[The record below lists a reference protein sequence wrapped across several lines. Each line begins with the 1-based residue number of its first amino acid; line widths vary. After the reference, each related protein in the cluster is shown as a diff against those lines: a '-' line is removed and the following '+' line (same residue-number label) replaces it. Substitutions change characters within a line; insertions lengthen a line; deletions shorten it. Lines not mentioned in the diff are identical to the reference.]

1 MTFNLFDTEERVLDE
16 ARLLRGRLADA
27 DPAVRD
33 GVEALIGAYERGYR
47 EQRRLVRVS
56 DRLQEQLATVNQE
69 LANRRREAEDA
80 LKRLEEAQETLVQS
94 EKLASLGALVAGVA
108 HEVNTPVGIA
118 LSCASHLADATDRL
132 RRSVEAGGPG
142 RQEFRRYLETAGD
155 TADLILANCRRA
167 AELIQ
172 GFKQVAVDRV
182 SAERRRFDLR
192 SYLQEVLLSLQ
203 PRLRQAGHAVR
214 VECPEGM
221 EVDGDPGALSQIVTN
236 LTLNSL
242 LHAYGEGD
250 RGTIAITV
258 DRPSPGTVRL
268 VHRDDGKGI
277 APESLPHVFDPFFT
291 TRRGSGGTGLGLHIA
306 YNLATGPLGGRLS
319 LDSTPGQGT
328 AVTLMFPETAVFP
341 ETAPGRADGEVSA

>member
-16 ARLLRGRLADA
+16 ARRLKGRLADA
-27 DPAVRD
+27 DPAVRT
-33 GVEALIGAYERGYR
+33 GVEALIGAYERCYR

-69 LANRRREAEDA
+69 LATRRREAEEA

-118 LSCASHLADATDRL
+118 LSCASHLGDATGRL

-142 RQEFRRYLETAGD
+142 RQEFHRYLETATD
-155 TADLILANCRRA
+155 TAGLILANCRRA

-192 SYLQEVLLSLQ
+192 SYLHETLLSLR
-203 PRLRQAGHAVR
+203 PRLRQAGHALR
-214 VECPEGM
+214 VDCPKGIEI
-221 EVDGDPGALSQIVTN
+221 DGDPGALSQIVTN
-236 LTLNSL
+236 LTLNTL
-242 LHAYGEGD
+242 VHAYDEGD
-250 RGTIAITV
+250 RGTITIVV
-258 DRPSPGTVRL
+258 DHPSPDWVRL

-277 APESLPHVFDPFFT
+277 MPENLALVFDPFFT

-319 LDSTPGQGT
+319 LDSTPGEGT
-328 AVTLMFPETAVFP
+328 AVTLAFPRTASI
-341 ETAPGRADGEVSA
+341 RAEDRDAGLSA